1 MILSRA
7 ASRENRK
14 AIAAQQVL
22 RVKVSRMERK
32 IGIVHRLTV
41 FIGMLASS
49 LCIREECGFEI
60 SVNESR
66 RKYFFFQDLSMEGSG
81 KVDEIRDKN
90 GRIDW
95 FEVKNIVP
103 LFWYL

>member
-49 LCIREECGFEI
+49 LCIGEECGFEI

-66 RKYFFFQDLSMEGSG
+66 RKYFFSKIYRWKDQEKWMKLEIKMDESIGSRS
-81 KVDEIRDKN
+81 KEY
-90 GRIDW
+90 
-95 FEVKNIVP
+95 P

>member
-49 LCIREECGFEI
+49 LCIREKCGFEI
-60 SVNESR
+60 SVNESS
-66 RKYFFFQDLSMEGSG
+66 FFFLSKIYRWKDQEKWMKLEIKMDESIGS
-81 KVDEIRDKN
+81 K
-90 GRIDW
+90 
-95 FEVKNIVP
+95 
-103 LFWYL
+103 

>member
-49 LCIREECGFEI
+49 LCIGEECGFEI

-66 RKYFFFQDLSMEGSG
+66 RKFFLSKIYRWKDQEKWMKLEIEMDESIGSRS
-81 KVDEIRDKN
+81 KEY
-90 GRIDW
+90 
-95 FEVKNIVP
+95 P